1 MTDVGG
7 GLGLVTSS
15 SSSSSSSTATAAAA
29 THTHSSHMQS
39 QTQTQNKWQ
48 QKNQTQTQTHSLRD
62 TSTRRSTSASLS
74 TSTSKSTITTPAT
87 TTTTTTTKR
96 RITRSAAA
104 AAAVTAAA
112 VSSKAGEASEAKKAA
127 GDKDKDKDK
136 EKAGPPPKQKKTSN
150 TSSGKMSS
158 TMTTTS
164 GLTNTANA
172 AESSS
177 SSNSSSPLTRKRAA
191 TLISTDLSSQKPRL
205 SIDPGLAGGA
215 ATGASKSR
223 STTTAAESIHAQT
236 GSGKGKDKGKDNDGG
251 SGSGSGSASPQPQGT
266 GTRAGAGAGGAGSAT
281 TELDNYS
288 AGLEVGGSVGG
299 SVGGERG
306 GGGGGGG
313 GGGVQRDLICLC
325 TPAPKVPRPR
335 NAFILYRQHHQARVV
350 ADHPGLAN
358 PEISKII
365 GEKWR
370 AESDLHK
377 EEWKQLAEE
386 EKLHHQRKYPEY
398 KYQPRRGN
406 KHTTS
411 TSSSSVVVGGGSNR
425 VSPTTP
431 GSSGGIGIGGGIG
444 GGGGGGG
451 QEHPGRCP
459 NCGGRYIATPRTP
472 STPFTAGSG
481 SAKSAMHGGEGR
493 TSGGGG
499 GQSGMDTP
507 RGSIEHHTSSSS
519 SARGQQHYG
528 QQLGGGYY
536 NRDHH
541 RASVSSQGGGYQA
554 YPSRDYHHSQTYH
567 YPTPSHHHQPYPAHP
582 LYDMPQEYDVAT
594 PTGTSSS
601 SKRRRYDSTSMPYRP
616 EREYALPSP
625 TTPYGSSSRHPS
637 VGGQYAVRPPSHY
650 HQQNPMSPTPL
661 GLGHSYGHGQVPL
674 HTYPA
679 PPPPTPSGTIGGGG
693 GTGSLPPTPGFAPA
707 PAGPPT
713 STAALSGPASLAPSG
728 RGRSPLSN
736 TMAPPPRPPKLSV
749 PGSIGSYHHGQQHPA
764 SGRSRSGLS
773 PLRTRGDE
781 SVFDPSLRLPPLQTH
796 LAHLPPTSP
805 ESGSGSSGTGAGG
818 GGIGLGITYP
828 GDPRDPRSA
837 TSSSPYPRLTGHGT
851 AGNTPIA
858 TSFPTSY
865 NQGAHTHPTLQQP
878 PTSVHSSWATLHHQG
893 QKEQQPV
900 PRSDHSSVTAAR
912 DNIREPTAAITTLSH
927 HPFQT
932 SDPNTTNSSTNSK
945 RQLALLEAQQ
955 RQQSVEAMVMSIDY
969 VRKASVLRRI
979 GRELPAY
986 GAVADNIDNMS
997 ETGDEGQEQQQIVTT
1012 RGPIIAVEGP
1022 NKELLRV
1029 VGKAVER
1036 ALVELG
1042 DCEVRAWVGEGD
1054 VWGGDGD
1061 EAGEKGTT
1069 SEKEKENRGGG
1080 GDVEM
1085 GDTVIVRGSS
1095 PRSNNTHNNGQ
1106 DRSSSHSPP
1115 SGIVTPVPST
1125 NTNPFPRYLD
1135 LMLSW
1140 HLKASELT
1148 KFVTTPYFSP
1158 SSSSSSSS
1166 PSRSS
1171 SPSHSPSFTSQNLP
1185 KLPIALLPLGYSLTY
1200 SDRFACTI
1208 PIADAYAPVDHWQWM
1223 ATLWRGIVGP
1233 DLTVYVKPVTEE
1245 ETVVE
1250 GWAPV
1255 GVEVKG
1261 ERLIVVRVVVPSG
1274 WGGQKEAVAEL
1285 LSGEAEK
1292 QLAYEVG
1299 EWVRAG
1305 AFGVQGRGG
1314 VARGERERD
1323 LVPQGGY
1330 EYGRGLGYSGEW

>member
-15 SSSSSSSTATAAAA
+15 SSPTTTTAA

-48 QKNQTQTQTHSLRD
+48 QKNQTHTQTHSLRD

-74 TSTSKSTITTPAT
+74 TSTSKSTTTKPAT
-87 TTTTTTTKR
+87 TTTTTKG

-104 AAAVTAAA
+104 AAAVAAAA
-112 VSSKAGEASEAKKAA
+112 VSSKAGEASEARKAA
-127 GDKDKDKDK
+127 GDKEKDE
-136 EKAGPPPKQKKTSN
+136 EKAGPPPRQKKPSN
-150 TSSGKMSS
+150 NNSNDKMSS
-158 TMTTTS
+158 TMTTTG

-172 AESSS
+172 ATSSS

-191 TLISTDLSSQKPRL
+191 TLITTDLALPTPSPQKQRL
-205 SIDPGLAGGA
+205 TIDPGAARSGGTKVEQHPAPASASAPAPAPRSA
-215 ATGASKSR
+215 A
-223 STTTAAESIHAQT
+223 AAA
-236 GSGKGKDKGKDNDGG
+236 GG
-251 SGSGSGSASPQPQGT
+251 SGGDAKEPGGSGSASPQGT

-288 AGLEVGGSVGG
+288 AGSSVGG
-299 SVGGERG
+299 SVGGG
-306 GGGGGGG
+306 GGGQAGQGGYGGGGGG

-406 KHTTS
+406 KHTS
-411 TSSSSVVVGGGSNR
+411 TSSIVVGVGAGGGTGSNR
-425 VSPTTP
+425 GSPTTP
-431 GSSGGIGIGGGIG
+431 GGPGGIG
-444 GGGGGGG
+444 GIGGSGGIGGGGG

-472 STPFTAGSG
+472 STPFTAGS
-481 SAKSAMHGGEGR
+481 AKSVMHGGEGR
-493 TSGGGG
+493 TSGGG

-507 RGSIEHHTSSSS
+507 RGSIEHASSS
-519 SARGQQHYG
+519 SARGQHYG
-528 QQLGGGYY
+528 QQHGGGYY
-536 NRDHH
+536 RDHH

-567 YPTPSHHHQPYPAHP
+567 YPTASHHQPYPAHP

-625 TTPYGSSSRHPS
+625 TTLYGSSSRHPS

-674 HTYPA
+674 HIYPA
-679 PPPPTPSGTIGGGG
+679 PPPPTPSGTIGSGGGGG

-713 STAALSGPASLAPSG
+713 STAALSGPASIAPSG

-749 PGSIGSYHHGQQHPA
+749 PGSSGSYHHGQQHSA

-805 ESGSGSSGTGAGG
+805 ESGSGSSGTGAGPGIISAAGGG

-828 GDPRDPRSA
+828 SDPRDPRSA

-851 AGNTPIA
+851 AGNTPTA
-858 TSFPTSY
+858 GSFPASY
-865 NQGAHTHPTLQQP
+865 HQGAQPHPTLQQP
-878 PTSVHSSWATLHHQG
+878 PTSVHPSWATLHHQG
-893 QKEQQPV
+893 QKEQQQVARGDPSPV
-900 PRSDHSSVTAAR
+900 AAVR
-912 DNIREPTAAITTLSH
+912 DNIREPTTATTQHYSH
-927 HPFQT
+927 S

-969 VRKASVLRRI
+969 VRKASVLRWI

-997 ETGDEGQEQQQIVTT
+997 ETGDDTQEQQQIVTT

-1036 ALVELG
+1036 ALIELG

-1054 VWGGDGD
+1054 VWHSD
-1061 EAGEKGTT
+1061 EAREKGTT
-1069 SEKEKENRGGG
+1069 SEKEKENKGG

-1095 PRSNNTHNNGQ
+1095 PKSNNNGQ
-1106 DRSSSHSPP
+1106 DRVSSHSPP
-1115 SGIVTPVPST
+1115 SGIVTPIPST
-1125 NTNPFPRYLD
+1125 NPNPFPRYLD

-1158 SSSSSSSS
+1158 SSSSSSY
-1166 PSRSS
+1166 PSRFS
-1171 SPSHSPSFTSQNLP
+1171 SPSHSPSSTSQNLP

-1245 ETVVE
+1245 NTAVE

-1285 LSGEAEK
+1285 GSEAEK

-1330 EYGRGLGYSGEW
+1330 EYGRGHGYGGEGW